1 MPNLKDYIAT
11 DIHNAFFNVNEFA
24 EEIMINK
31 LPMLVVED
39 DDQLQKYN
47 LKSAAEGLS
56 LGKVLFYVKKADFIE
71 APFVDQHMVYD
82 GKGYKVVDLKDN
94 FGVYTVI
101 LGGYRS

>member
-24 EEIMINK
+24 EEVMINK

-56 LGKVLFYVKKADFIE
+56 LGKVLFYAKKEDFMEELFI
-71 APFVDQHMVYD
+71 DKSMIYHGQH
-82 GKGYKVVDLKDN
+82 YKVVDLKDN